1 MKTLRPA
8 LVLTLFF
15 AIVTG
20 IAFPYL
26 ITTVAQA
33 TMPHQANG
41 SMIVADG
48 KVIGSALI
56 GQSFADDRF
65 FHPRPSSSGYDANN
79 SGGTNL
85 GPTNP
90 KLLEGAEGFDGVKQL
105 AEQYRALN
113 GVPADVDLPVDAVTR
128 SASGL
133 DPHISVAN
141 AMLQA
146 PRVAAKNEL
155 ELEAVQQ
162 LIKGATQDP
171 VLGIFGEPTVNVL
184 KLNASLQERQ
194 GQP

>member
-1 MKTLRPA
+1 
-8 LVLTLFF
+8 
-15 AIVTG
+15 
-20 IAFPYL
+20 
-26 ITTVAQA
+26 
-33 TMPHQANG
+33 
-41 SMIVADG
+41 
-48 KVIGSALI
+48 
-56 GQSFADDRF
+56 
-65 FHPRPSSSGYDANN
+65 
-79 SGGTNL
+79 
-85 GPTNP
+85 
-90 KLLEGAEGFDGVKQL
+90 VKQL